1 MARVETTTRGFG
13 CPGKY
18 IQGPGELKR
27 LEEYTSAYGAN
38 VFVLIDK
45 RLYDTISEQLKK
57 VYENTSSKLVLD
69 KFTGEVTLGE
79 IDRVTKLAAE
89 SKPSVL
95 VGIGGGK
102 TIDTG
107 KAAAANLQIPFISA
121 PTAASTDAPTSAL
134 SVVYTEEGEQTHCI
148 FHKTSPDIVLVDTE
162 VILTA
167 PVRFLVSGMGDA
179 LSTYFEARANAESD
193 YANYVGK
200 GYRRTKAAMAIAK
213 LCYDILIEDGLEA
226 KLAAERGV
234 ATEALENVIEANTL
248 LSGVGFENTGCA
260 AGHAVNEGLTVLAET
275 HHFFHGE
282 KVAFGTICQLVLENR
297 PKAEIEEVVRF
308 CLSVGLPTT
317 LKDLH
322 VEPTYEKLMAV
333 ANRAAIEGGIAHAE
347 PFKVT
352 PEIIYNTILATDALT
367 TLYKKQWGY
376 EA

>member
-1 MARVETTTRGFG
+1 MPHVQSTTRGFG

-18 IQGPGELKR
+18 IQGPGEMNR
-27 LEEYTSAYGAN
+27 LEEYTSAYGSN
-38 VFVLIDK
+38 VFVLIDQ
-45 RLYDTISEQLKK
+45 RLFDNISDKLKK
-57 VYENTSSKLVLD
+57 VYSNTSSNLTFD
-69 KFTGEVTLGE
+69 KFTGEVTLKE
-79 IDRVTKLAAE
+79 IDRVIKLAE
-89 SKPSVL
+89 QSKPDVI

-107 KAAAANLQIPFISA
+107 KAVAASMKIPFISA

-148 FHKTSPDIVLVDTE
+148 FHNASPDIVLVDTE
-162 VILTA
+162 IILTA

-193 YANYVGK
+193 TANYIGK
-200 GYRRTKAAMAIAK
+200 GYRRCKAAMAIAK
-213 LCYDILIEDGLEA
+213 LCYEILLEDGLEA

-234 ATEALENVIEANTL
+234 CTEALENVIEANTL

-260 AGHAVNEGLTVLAET
+260 AGHAINEGLTVLEET
-275 HHFFHGE
+275 HHFYHGE

-297 PKAEIEEVVRF
+297 PKEEIEEVIKF

-322 VEPTYEKLMAV
+322 VEPTYDKLMAV
-333 ANRAAIEGGIAHAE
+333 AKRAAIEGGIAHAE

-352 PEIIYNTILATDALT
+352 PEIIYNTILATDALVNH
-367 TLYKKQWGY
+367 YKKLWGI
-376 EA
+376 

>member
-1 MARVETTTRGFG
+1 MPHVQKTTRAFG
-13 CPGKY
+13 GPSKY
-18 IQGPGELKR
+18 IQGPGEMNR
-27 LEEYTSAYGAN
+27 LEEYTSAFGPN
-38 VFVLIDK
+38 VVVLIDQY
-45 RLYDTISEQLKK
+45 LFNTISEQVKK
-57 VYENTSSKLVLD
+57 VYLNTSSNLFFE
-69 KFTGEVTLGE
+69 KFTGESTLKE
-79 IDRVTKLAAE
+79 IERVTKAAE
-89 SKPSVL
+89 KYKPNVI

-102 TIDTG
+102 TLDTA
-107 KAAAANLQIPFISA
+107 KAAAANLKIPIIST
-121 PTAASTDAPTSAL
+121 PTSASTDAPTSAL
-134 SVVYTEEGEQTHCI
+134 SVIYTEEGEQTHCV
-148 FHKTSPDIVLVDTE
+148 FHRANPDVVLVDTE
-162 VILTA
+162 IIVKA

-193 YANYVGK
+193 TANYVGK

-213 LCYDILIEDGLEA
+213 LCYEILLEDGLEA

-234 ATEALENVIEANTL
+234 ITEALENVVEANTL

-275 HHFFHGE
+275 HHFYHGE

-297 PKAEIEEVVRF
+297 SKIEIEEVIRF

-317 LKDLH
+317 LEDLH

-352 PEIIYNTILATDALT
+352 PEIIYNTILATDALVNH
-367 TLYKKQWGY
+367 YKKQWGF
-376 EA
+376 